1 LGHEGAIW
9 GWVVETGTA
18 GTATLV
24 AERSAAGA
32 DGAAGLG
39 SAAASRGADRPA
51 SGQERGRDSEV
62 GVADQ
67 PAFSARRSGAGLV
80 RAASAGESGV
90 VGCAASAAHRGA
102 GLWSAA
108 GRPRPLDGAPADRRG
123 GETQTGAAR
132 GAGDDPGPAGKPPP
146 EAVAGK
152 KSGERRGRRKSTSP
166 AWGTYWVGNKKR
178 DGAGTT
184 RCVLI

>member
-1 LGHEGAIW
+1 MGHEGAIS
-9 GWVVETGTA
+9 GSVVQTGTA
-18 GTATLV
+18 GTATLG
-24 AERSAAGA
+24 AERPEAGA

-39 SAAASRGADRPA
+39 SAATSRGADRPA
-51 SGQERGRDSEV
+51 SGQERGPDSED

-132 GAGDDPGPAGKPPP
+132 GAGDDPGPARKPRPQTAAATKTGALPHRLQRPSPP
-146 EAVAGK
+146 Q
-152 KSGERRGRRKSTSP
+152 TH
-166 AWGTYWVGNKKR
+166 
-178 DGAGTT
+178 
-184 RCVLI
+184 